1 MVTASRK
8 MSWDHPN
15 KLDLPVHVIV
25 DGFEDL
31 RAPFFDSLGE
41 WGPCMGAQFLKCP
54 PYDPIHVEFMRRI
67 GLLFDID
74 LTCKL
79 TPAYYLILNQFEW
92 VFPKP
97 MLIQAVDYGRD
108 IVTRMIHMFYV
119 CILPIFGDIEL
130 TVVGYK
136 RIKVREGKLLIL
148 PARLWIVMHD
158 VGHGAGTTIT
168 LAF

>member
-1 MVTASRK
+1 M
-8 MSWDHPN
+8 
-15 KLDLPVHVIV
+15 
-25 DGFEDL
+25 
-31 RAPFFDSLGE
+31 
-41 WGPCMGAQFLKCP
+41 
-54 PYDPIHVEFMRRI
+54 
-67 GLLFDID
+67 
-74 LTCKL
+74 TCKL

-108 IVTRMIHMFYV
+108 I
-119 CILPIFGDIEL
+119 EL
-130 TVVGYK
+130 TIIGYK

-158 VGHGAGTTIT
+158 VGLSAGTTIT

>member
-1 MVTASRK
+1 MAGLGSTRPASR
-8 MSWDHPN
+8 
-15 KLDLPVHVIV
+15 HVRTGQ
-25 DGFEDL
+25 D
-31 RAPFFDSLGE
+31 
-41 WGPCMGAQFLKCP
+41 
-54 PYDPIHVEFMRRI
+54 
-67 GLLFDID
+67 FDID

-136 RIKVREGKLLIL
+136 RLKVREGKLL
-148 PARLWIVMHD
+148 ARSHP
-158 VGHGAGTTIT
+158 
-168 LAF
+168 

>member
-1 MVTASRK
+1 M
-8 MSWDHPN
+8 
-15 KLDLPVHVIV
+15 
-25 DGFEDL
+25 
-31 RAPFFDSLGE
+31 
-41 WGPCMGAQFLKCP
+41 
-54 PYDPIHVEFMRRI
+54 
-67 GLLFDID
+67 
-74 LTCKL
+74 TCKL

-130 TVVGYK
+130 TVIGYK

-148 PARLWIVMHD
+148 PARLWMIMHD
-158 VGHGAGTTIT
+158 VGKGAGTTIT